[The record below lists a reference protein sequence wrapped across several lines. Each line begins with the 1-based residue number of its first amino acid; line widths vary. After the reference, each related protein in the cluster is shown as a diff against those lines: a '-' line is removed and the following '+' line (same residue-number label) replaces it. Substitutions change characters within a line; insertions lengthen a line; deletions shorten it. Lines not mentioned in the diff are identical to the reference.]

1 MREEDVS
8 QQAFV
13 LRMTRGDRSLVEQ
26 ALEDNQINIGWAKA
40 TGLLGAPSKE
50 EMAEIIRSA
59 YPHFNNRSVASAA
72 GNMWRFIRKM
82 REGDLVVVP
91 DRLNLYVAKVL
102 GPAEY
107 DESKVDDDSAYR
119 RDVHWLNVRSLRCT
133 SAPLGIQK
141 KLSLQQTCFSVS
153 DVLPEIRE
161 WISLKPGDEA
171 GSRRDTSYPL
181 NQILYGPPGT
191 GKTWNTVNLAV
202 AIADNKSVREIE
214 DKKREDVKRRFDKL
228 RWRFDESEEEYHGQI
243 AMVTFH
249 QNFTYEDFIE
259 GIRPVLNDESENV
272 RYELTK
278 GIFREIAERAID
290 NREKNYI
297 LIIDEIN
304 RGNIAKIFGELITL
318 VEPSKRRGGVDAATV
333 ILPYSKE
340 PFDVPP
346 NLYVVGT
353 MNTADRSIALL
364 DTALRRRFEFVE
376 MMPDSSHSGI
386 STNIEGVNEGVNCQ
400 NLLTAMNKRI
410 RFLLDREHQIGHTYF
425 MDVKDMDSLATTF
438 RTKIIP
444 LLQEY
449 FYDNWEKI
457 DLVLNGNG
465 FVQKSSLE
473 DGLFRRGSDL
483 IDREREIYEL
493 LPGNDPAWKKAENY
507 RIIYK

>member
-40 TGLLGAPSKE
+40 TRLLEARSKE
-50 EMAEIIRSA
+50 EIKKIIKRA
-59 YPHFNNRSVASAA
+59 YPDYNKEQVDNAA
-72 GNMWRFIRKM
+72 GTVGRFILEM
-82 REGDLVVVP
+82 GEGGLVVVP
-91 DRLNLYVAKVL
+91 DGDKKFYVAEVR
-102 GPAEY
+102 GPAKY
-107 DESKVDDDSAYR
+107 DKSKVDDDSAYR
-119 RDVHWLNVRSLRCT
+119 RDVRWLNAKTPIIRN
-133 SAPLGIQK
+133 SAAQALQN
-141 KLSLQQTCFSVS
+141 KLQTQQTCISVS
-153 DVLPEIRE
+153 DVLPEIKVC
-161 WISLKPGDEA
+161 ISPH
-171 GSRRDTSYPL
+171 PL

-202 AIADNKSVREIE
+202 AIAEKRSVENERYEH
-214 DKKREDVKRRFDKL
+214 VKTRFDNLK
-228 RWRFDESEEEYHGQI
+228 EQEQI

-249 QNFTYEDFIE
+249 QNFTCEDFIE

-272 RYELTK
+272 RYELSD
-278 GIFREIAERAID
+278 GIFKKIAKRARGD
-290 NREKNYI
+290 KEQNHV

-318 VEPSKRRGGVDAATV
+318 IEPSKRLGGVDATTV
-333 ILPYSKE
+333 TLPYSQKS
-340 PFDVPP
+340 FGVPA

-364 DTALRRRFEFVE
+364 DTAFRRRFEFVE

-386 STNIEGVNEGVNCQ
+386 STDIEDVNCQ
-400 NLLTAMNKRI
+400 DLLAAMNKRI

-493 LPGNDPAWKKAENY
+493 LPGNDLAWKKAENY
-507 RIIYK
+507 QIIYK

>member
-13 LRMTRGDRSLVEQ
+13 LRMTRGDRSLVRQ

-40 TGLLGAPSKE
+40 TGLLKARSKE
-50 EMAEIIRSA
+50 EIKKIIKHA
-59 YPHFNNRSVASAA
+59 YPDYNKVQVGHAA
-72 GNMWRFIRKM
+72 GTVGRFILEM
-82 REGDLVVVP
+82 GEGGLVVVP
-91 DRLNLYVAKVL
+91 DGDKKFYVAEVR
-102 GPAEY
+102 GPAKY
-107 DESKVDDDSAYR
+107 DKSKVDDDSAYR
-119 RDVHWLNVRSLRCT
+119 RDVRWLNAKTPIIRN
-133 SAPLGIQK
+133 SAAQALQN
-141 KLSLQQTCFSVS
+141 KLQTQQTCISVS
-153 DVLPEIRE
+153 DVLPEIKVC
-161 WISLKPGDEA
+161 ISPH
-171 GSRRDTSYPL
+171 PL

-202 AIADNKSVREIE
+202 AIAEKRSVENERYEH
-214 DKKREDVKRRFDKL
+214 VKTRFDNLK
-228 RWRFDESEEEYHGQI
+228 EQEQI

-249 QNFTYEDFIE
+249 KNFTCEDFIE

-272 RYELTK
+272 RYELSD
-278 GIFREIAERAID
+278 GIFKKIAKRARGD
-290 NREKNYI
+290 KEQNYV

-318 VEPSKRRGGVDAATV
+318 LEPSKRLGGVDAATV
-333 ILPYSKE
+333 ILPYSQE
-340 PFDVPP
+340 SFGVPA

-376 MMPDSSHSGI
+376 MMPKLDRVRENVG
-386 STNIEGVNEGVNCQ
+386 GVNCQ
-400 NLLTAMNKRI
+400 KLLETMNKRI
-410 RFLLDREHQIGHTYF
+410 TVLLDREHQIGHTYF
-425 MDVKDMDSLATTF
+425 LGVEDMDSLARTF
-438 RTKIIP
+438 KHKIIP

-493 LPGNDPAWKKAENY
+493 LPVDDPLNDPWQQPKKY
-507 RIIYK
+507 QIIYEPDSSPRSE